1 MKCFARVMV
10 ALLLAAAASVGGVKG
25 EWSKCYSYDVDPE
38 TFYLYQ
44 TLPGTGNTCRI
55 RAYGPTTYT
64 GKLMIPA
71 YVKVP
76 MGSSFK
82 FLTVV
87 EIADSAFAGCY
98 PLTKVHLSSRM
109 RKIGEDAFRG
119 CSGLVSIEVDEY
131 NENFCA
137 KNGVLFTVN
146 KDTLIYY
153 PEGKPEGLY
162 IIPSGVRAIANGAF
176 AGCKNLANVDIPSGV
191 KTIEGGAF
199 SGCSGLQSIEVE
211 SGNKNYCAENGV
223 LFTKNKDTLI
233 CYPGGKAE
241 ESYIIPDGVT
251 AIGRSA
257 FKDCSNLKALTIP
270 GSLTKIGE
278 RAFYGCGKLE
288 TVDIKDGVK
297 EIGSFAFTGC
307 ANMTA
312 VTIPGSVTKIGA
324 GAFLNCRKL
333 SKVVLND
340 GTMEIGDSVFY
351 SCSGLLEVTIPGSVT
366 AIGKSAFRECSEL
379 PSVTIPGS
387 VTKIGER
394 AFYGCKKLGTVD
406 IKDGVK
412 EIGKSAF
419 RECSELPSV
428 TIPGSVTEIEES
440 AFFNCRKLSKVVLN
454 DGTIEIWDSV
464 FYSCS
469 GLPEVTIP
477 GSVAA
482 IGRSAFQ
489 DCSNLETVDIKDGVK
504 RIWNY
509 AFSGC
514 AKMKAVTIPSSVL
527 TIWIRAFSGCS
538 ELTAVTIPSSVKEI
552 GRWAFLGCS
561 GLKSIE
567 VESGNKKYCA
577 AGGVLF
583 TKDKATLVCYP
594 GGKPE
599 ESYTIPSSV
608 TEIGEAA
615 FFGCTGLTAVTI
627 PSSVK
632 EIGSWA
638 FRKCSELN
646 AVYWLAGDLWSPGL
660 RLSFKGI
667 ASPATLY
674 VRQGEKA
681 AIEKKEWA
689 KKYFSEVV
697 EGYVVTFKDGEGN
710 KLGEQLVEPNGRA
723 TVLKAP
729 AKEGYPIVEWQL
741 NGVKYKFSTKVTQ
754 DITLVAVWKK
764 KEESTPDNPETAVES
779 VQLAAVRAVR
789 NPVGEALELEGMERA
804 ARVEVYS
811 VVGARVHAEALRGEP
826 RVVID
831 AQGWASGVYVVR
843 VEASDGAKTL
853 RVVK

>member
-25 EWSKCYSYDVDPE
+25 EWLKCKSYGVNPE

-44 TLPGTGNTCRI
+44 MVSQFSCRI
-55 RAYGPTTYT
+55 RAYGPTTYSGELT
-64 GKLMIPA
+64 IPGE
-71 YVKVP
+71 VEVP
-76 MGSSFK
+76 MVSGYV
-82 FLTVV
+82 TVK

-98 PLTKVHLSSRM
+98 PLTKVTIPSHV

-119 CSGLVSIEVDEY
+119 CSGLMSIEVNKW
-131 NENFCA
+131 NEHFCA
-137 KNGVLFTVN
+137 ENGVLFTMN
-146 KDTLIYY
+146 KDTLICY

-191 KTIEGGAF
+191 RKIEDGAF
-199 SGCSGLQSIEVE
+199 SGCSGLMSIEVE

-257 FKDCSNLKALTIP
+257 FKDCSNLKVLTIP
-270 GSLTKIGE
+270 GSVTAIGKS
-278 RAFYGCGKLE
+278 AFRECSNLE

-312 VTIPGSVTKIGA
+312 VTIPGSVTTIGA

-412 EIGKSAF
+412 VIGKSAF

-469 GLPEVTIP
+469 GLLEVTIP
-477 GSVAA
+477 GSVTK
-482 IGRSAFQ
+482 IGALTFYG
-489 DCSNLETVDIKDGVK
+489 CSNLETVDIVDGVK
-504 RIWNY
+504 EIGSF

-514 AKMKAVTIPSSVL
+514 AKMKAVTIPGSVSQ
-527 TIWIRAFSGCS
+527 IGVGAFFGCS
-538 ELTAVTIPSSVKEI
+538 ELTEVTIPSSVTEI
-552 GRWAFLGCS
+552 GVGAFSSCS

-567 VESGNKKYCA
+567 VESGNKNYCA

-583 TKDKATLVCYP
+583 TKDKTTLICYP
-594 GGKPE
+594 GGRPE
-599 ESYTIPSSV
+599 KSYTIPGSVTAIGFGAFLDCTGLTVVTIPSSV
-608 TEIGEAA
+608 TTIGLGA
-615 FFGCTGLTAVTI
+615 FSGCTG
-627 PSSVK
+627 
-632 EIGSWA
+632 
-638 FRKCSELN
+638 LN
-646 AVYWLAGDLWSPGL
+646 AVYWLAGDVWYIGL
-660 RLSFKGI
+660 GVFKGI

-681 AIEKKEWA
+681 AIEKEGWPKE
-689 KKYFSEVV
+689 YFSEVV
-697 EGYVVTFKDGEGN
+697 EGYVVTFQDGEGN
-710 KLGEQLVEPNGRA
+710 KLGEQLVKPNGTA
-723 TVLKAP
+723 TVPKAP
-729 AKEGYPIVEWQL
+729 AKEGYTFVEWQL
-741 NGVKYKFSTKVTQ
+741 NGVKYKFSTKATK

-779 VQLAAVRAVR
+779 VQLAAVRVVR

-811 VVGARVHAEALRGEP
+811 VVGARVYAEALRGEP

-831 AQGWASGVYVVR
+831 ARGWTSGVYVVR
-843 VEASDGAKTL
+843 VAASDGAKTL

>member
-25 EWSKCYSYDVDPE
+25 EWSKCYSYGVSPE

-44 TLPGTGNTCRI
+44 MVSQFSCRI
-55 RAYGPTTYT
+55 RAYGPTTYN
-64 GKLMIPA
+64 GKLMIPFT
-71 YVKVP
+71 VKVP

-82 FLTVV
+82 SLTVV

-98 PLTKVHLSSRM
+98 PLTKVHFSSGM
-109 RKIGEDAFRG
+109 RKIGKDAFLG
-119 CSGLVSIEVDEY
+119 CSGLMAIEVDEW
-131 NENFCA
+131 NEHFCA
-137 KNGVLFTVN
+137 ENGVLFTKN

-153 PEGKPEGLY
+153 PEGKPEGAY

-199 SGCSGLQSIEVE
+199 SGCSGLKSIEVE

-278 RAFYGCGKLE
+278 RAFYGCSNLE

-312 VTIPGSVTKIGA
+312 VTIPGSVTAIGV
-324 GAFLNCRKL
+324 GAFRNCRKL

-387 VTKIGER
+387 VT
-394 AFYGCKKLGTVD
+394 
-406 IKDGVK
+406 
-412 EIGKSAF
+412 
-419 RECSELPSV
+419 
-428 TIPGSVTEIEES
+428 EIETS

-454 DGTIEIWDSV
+454 DGTIEIRDSV

-469 GLPEVTIP
+469 GLLEVTIP
-477 GSVAA
+477 GSVKA
-482 IGRSAFQ
+482 IGGSAFMK
-489 DCSNLETVDIKDGVK
+489 CSNLETVDIVDGVM
-504 RIWNY
+504 RIWNF

-527 TIWIRAFSGCS
+527 SIGMGAFSFCS

-552 GRWAFLGCS
+552 GRRVFLGCT

-583 TKDKATLVCYP
+583 TKDKATLICYP

-608 TEIGEAA
+608 TEIGECA
-615 FFGCTGLTAVTI
+615 FAGCTGLTTVTI

-632 EIGSWA
+632 ETGWWTFS
-638 FRKCSELN
+638 RCTGLN
-646 AVYWLAGDLWSPGL
+646 AVYWLAGDLWCSGL
-660 RLSFKGI
+660 GVTFKGI

-681 AIEKKEWA
+681 AIEKEEWA

-710 KLGEQLVEPNGRA
+710 KLGEQLVKPNGRA

-779 VQLAAVRAVR
+779 LQLAAVRVVR
-789 NPVGEALELEGMERA
+789 NPVGGALELEGMERA

-811 VVGARVHAEALRGEP
+811 VVGARVHAEALHGEP